1 MYAFYAVRGYTLD
14 DLAKLS
20 HAEKIFLH
28 CAREQYYTEE
38 VEKYKKLF
46 GG

>member
-14 DLAKLS
+14 SLANLS
-20 HAEKIFLH
+20 YSEKIFLH
-28 CAREQYYTEE
+28 CAREQYYAEE
-38 VEKYKKLF
+38 NEKYKKLF